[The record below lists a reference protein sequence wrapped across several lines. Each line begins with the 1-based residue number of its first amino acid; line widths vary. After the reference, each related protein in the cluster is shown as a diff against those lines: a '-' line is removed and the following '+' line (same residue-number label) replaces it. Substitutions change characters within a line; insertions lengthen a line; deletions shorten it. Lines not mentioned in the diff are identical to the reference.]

1 MILFLEDWNKYPSA
15 VVHTTTANT
24 SWLRLAYVY
33 KQMGIKNHVF
43 HLALHNP
50 NLANIDPW
58 SSDLTQDEII
68 MIVAECKE
76 NPWYFFREVVR
87 IPARGAGDGVP
98 LRANR
103 ANISAWWLFFNHIT
117 TLLLQPRQTGKTLTE
132 TSLTGYIIDIAAVNT
147 DVFVLTKDD
156 ALRMKTVQDVK
167 DFLENLPWYLY
178 LKKRSDVYN
187 TEQITIK
194 DLGNVLRTAVAQ
206 SSHKAANNVGRGFT
220 IGICMIDEFAFIKNI
235 DITLPVLLATGTQ
248 ARQIARDNGN
258 PYGTIFTTTA
268 GYLSSPEGSYAYKV
282 YNDCLPWNEHLL
294 DCQNEDELSDT
305 IKRNSPSGK
314 SYVLCEFSH
323 RQLGYT
329 DEWLRETINNVMAD
343 DTKIE
348 TEFLNKWQEGN
359 ASSPI
364 PKDLLRV
371 INNSVIHEPKTTITT
386 SGYIIRWYVPEH
398 EIRNKL
404 KDRYII
410 MGCDTSDGI
419 GNDDIAMCMR
429 DVSTGEVLAVGV
441 YNETNL
447 IVFANWLVDML
458 VEYPNI
464 TLIIER
470 KSSGVSIIDNL
481 LLLLPAKNI
490 DPFKRI
496 FNWVTN
502 DANINQEYKR
512 IIQTPVNARDP
523 SIYVK
528 YKKEFGY
535 ATSAVG
541 RSSRDNLYG
550 ISFNT
555 SVKYTA
561 SCVRDKTL
569 IRQLNDLVR
578 KNDRI
583 DHQEGGH
590 DDLVIAWMLP
600 LWMLLQGKNL
610 AHYGIP
616 QRLVLLTVNETMIE
630 EEGGEE
636 VMLEREYQMNL
647 SKEINALVEQ
657 LKQENNPFKYEIL
670 LTKIKRLS
678 KDLNDDMK
686 NKFNIESFLESL
698 RKDKIKNARRNLI
711 LI

>member
-15 VVHTTTANT
+15 VMHTTTKNT
-24 SWLRLAYVY
+24 SWLRLALLY
-33 KQMGIKNHVF
+33 KQMGVVNHAF

-50 NLANIDPW
+50 MLADIDPW
-58 SSDLTQDEII
+58 SEDLTQEEII

-87 IPARGAGDGVP
+87 IPARGAGNGVS

-103 ANISAWWLFFNHIT
+103 ANICAWWLFFNHIT
-117 TLLLQPRQTGKTLTE
+117 TFLLQPRQTGKTLTE

-156 ALRMKTVQDVK
+156 ALRVKTVQDIK

-206 SSHKAANNVGRGFT
+206 SSHKAANNIGRGFT

-248 ARQIARDNGN
+248 ARQIAKENGN

-282 YNDCLPWNEHLL
+282 YKDCLPWNENLL
-294 DCQNEDELSDT
+294 DSKDEEELLDI

-323 RQLGYT
+323 RQLGYS
-329 DEWLRETINNVMAD
+329 DEWLRETVNNVMAD

-359 ASSPI
+359 ASNPI
-364 PKDLLRV
+364 PKDLLKLINSSV
-371 INNSVIHEPKTTITT
+371 INDPYTTITT
-386 SGYIIRWYVPEH
+386 SGYIIRWYVTQQEVK
-398 EIRNKL
+398 NKL
-404 KDRYII
+404 RERHII

-419 GNDDIAMCMR
+419 GNDDISMCMR

-481 LLLLPAKNI
+481 LLLLPNKGI

-502 DANINQEYKR
+502 DANINQEYKK
-512 IIQTPVNARDP
+512 IISTPLSYRD
-523 SIYVK
+523 SNVYVK

-550 ISFNT
+550 VGFNT
-555 SVKYTA
+555 SVKYT
-561 SCVRDKTL
+561 CKTVRDKTL

-590 DDLVIAWMLP
+590 DDVVISWLLP
-600 LWMLLQGKNL
+600 IWMLLQGKNL
-610 AHYGIP
+610 SHYGIP
-616 QRLVLLTVNETMIE
+616 SRLVLLTVNESIIE

-636 VMLEREYQMNL
+636 AVKEKEFQTSL
-647 SKEINALVEQ
+647 SKEINELVDKLQKE
-657 LKQENNPFKYEIL
+657 ENAFKYEIL

-686 NKFNIESFLESL
+686 NKFNIESFLESVN
-698 RKDKIKNARRNLI
+698 KNRMKNKRRDI
-711 LI
+711 III